1 MIYLR
6 STILQINRNIQLFL
20 RAPTEQWACYRSI
33 SSNNEKS
40 TTELDIS
47 SFGGATKTL
56 SPAGPVYQN
65 NFRNILI
72 GSNHS
77 TSLVAESQLVA
88 GTALEVLS
96 VSLLLLCTRTL
107 HEAKPICD
115 MLQVLGILAQ
125 ADSMGVLPK
134 FDETIWRTLLVACAN
149 TGGDVMRKVACVIF
163 DTLTASG
170 ITPDALTYGS
180 YTRALAATKY
190 SQSMSPDGQQIDQF
204 LFLEEIGLAWFQQ
217 RSSVIEQTQAEIPMP
232 ENKNPAQ
239 KSSGMLSSMFSRKK
253 RSGTTVTRRRASF
266 KAGDGFEATGASDA
280 AITTAAQLGLVRPAA
295 AFACLCPSGTFISAP
310 PRYVASFQRTDTVR
324 ELSMEISGRALKL
337 MMDYKCHTPSTWLDN
352 RSQTQ
357 QQKTQLT
364 TDSCQPVEEMC
375 FAAKSDKLL
384 ESDTNANTSMM
395 KDLFGPGAIT
405 LSTDSYDAKKTSR
418 DENGRNSTAFISS
431 ALEAAVSS
439 SSAAASTAK
448 HYSNILINGNAPQ
461 KRHTISLPGDFLQTM
476 VRSQGQVPGN
486 QLASGVPEVTS
497 LQSSPPPSLSRMASM
512 SRMTLSVF
520 HSTFNS
526 KDKEKLKEANL
537 SSFLGT
543 SAAHPDPK
551 FRAVIL
557 DIESSDQQ
565 EVVDAPYKEKDGG
578 FSDDE
583 ADDSDD
589 EIVSRRSSSASIRVK
604 DRRSG
609 SYTADMSNGRC
620 ISPLPLSRGQSPFEG
635 TSSEPL
641 SINTLAV
648 NGTSTS
654 TADVKQ
660 DASAPTVAT
669 DDNLNCNHQ
678 HTPLRSPKELY
689 EDTHDGAQESPMTPE
704 IIPDE
709 LVLCPSDLSSLI
721 DTPNDLEMESLSTK
735 SEYQIE
741 SSIPTS
747 PKADLIA
754 PASDTSL
761 RDITSVDQIPVTN
774 TEAPVDQA
782 PEITPALTSLQSPE
796 TKTIPTPTSN
806 ATQKR
811 LNVLGMQ
818 ADVLSTFKNAFVRE
832 GCAVG
837 IHCATPCP
845 TCAYTL
851 LDEEV

>member
-1 MIYLR
+1 M
-6 STILQINRNIQLFL
+6 FL

-33 SSNNEKS
+33 AGNNEKNY
-40 TTELDIS
+40 TELDIS
-47 SFGGATKTL
+47 SFGGAAKAVN
-56 SPAGPVYQN
+56 PAGPVYQN
-65 NFRNILI
+65 NFRNILT

-77 TSLVAESQLVA
+77 ASLLSESQVVVSS
-88 GTALEVLS
+88 ALEVLS

-204 LFLEEIGLAWFQQ
+204 LYLEEIGLAWFQQ
-217 RSSVIEQTQAEIPMP
+217 RSAVIEQTQAEIPMP
-232 ENKNPAQ
+232 ETKNPAQ
-239 KSSGMLSSMFSRKK
+239 KSTGMLSSMFSRKK
-253 RSGTTVTRRRASF
+253 RSNTTVTRRRASF
-266 KAGDGFEATGASDA
+266 KSGDGFEATGASEA

-295 AFACLCPSGTFISAP
+295 AFACLCPSGIFISAP

-324 ELSMEISGRALKL
+324 ELSMEITGRALKL
-337 MMDYKCHTPSTWLDN
+337 MMDYKCHTPSTWLDS
-352 RSQTQ
+352 RSQAQ
-357 QQKTQLT
+357 VQKSQHT
-364 TDSCQPVEEMC
+364 TDSAQHVEESST
-375 FAAKSDKLL
+375 ALKLDKLS
-384 ESDTNANTSMM
+384 ESDTSANSNMM

-405 LSTDSYDAKKTSR
+405 LSTDSFDGKKTPR

-431 ALEAAVSS
+431 ALGAAVSS

-448 HYSNILINGNAPQ
+448 HYSNILINGNATQ

-476 VRSQGQVPGN
+476 VRSQGQAPNN
-486 QLASGVPEVTS
+486 QNVSGPPES
-497 LQSSPPPSLSRMASM
+497 SSPRSPPPPNLSRMASM

-520 HSTFNS
+520 HNTFNS
-526 KDKEKLKEANL
+526 KDKDKVND
-537 SSFLGT
+537 T
-543 SAAHPDPK
+543 TAHPDPK
-551 FRAVIL
+551 LQFTVL
-557 DIESSDQQ
+557 DVMTTDQLEVGDVSS
-565 EVVDAPYKEKDGG
+565 KGKDGG

-589 EIVSRRSSSASIRVK
+589 EVVSRRSSSASIRVK

-609 SYTADMSNGRC
+609 SYTAESNGGSGRC
-620 ISPLPLSRGQSPFEG
+620 VSPLPLSRGQSPFEG
-635 TSSEPL
+635 TRSEQL
-641 SINTLAV
+641 SVNTMV
-648 NGTSTS
+648 NNGARIAELKKDTSTS
-654 TADVKQ
+654 NIVTNDKPTLLCTSKE
-660 DASAPTVAT
+660 ASA
-669 DDNLNCNHQ
+669 
-678 HTPLRSPKELY
+678 
-689 EDTHDGAQESPMTPE
+689 DTKDGALESPITAE
-704 IIPDE
+704 TNLDE

-721 DTPNDLEMESLSTK
+721 DTPHDIENESLSTK

-741 SSIPTS
+741 SSKPTS
-747 PKADLIA
+747 PKAAPSSDNSQRESGAAVTGPPVEQFTDTSPAMTSPAPLETKA
-754 PASDTSL
+754 TSTPAS
-761 RDITSVDQIPVTN
+761 
-774 TEAPVDQA
+774 
-782 PEITPALTSLQSPE
+782 
-796 TKTIPTPTSN
+796 N
-806 ATQKR
+806 AAQRR

-845 TCAYTL
+845 SCAYTL
-851 LDEEV
+851 LDDEVQLFMTVLRRDFAISTTPAHIPYYHISHLNPL

>member
-1 MIYLR
+1 
-6 STILQINRNIQLFL
+6 LFL

-33 SSNNEKS
+33 ASNNEKNN
-40 TTELDIS
+40 TELDIS
-47 SFGGATKTL
+47 SFGGATKAGN
-56 SPAGPVYQN
+56 PAGPVYQN
-65 NFRNILI
+65 NLRNILS

-77 TSLVAESQLVA
+77 ASLVTESQVVISS
-88 GTALEVLS
+88 ALEVLS

-204 LFLEEIGLAWFQQ
+204 LYLEEIGLAWFQQ
-217 RSSVIEQTQAEIPMP
+217 RSAVIEQTQAEIPMP
-232 ENKNPAQ
+232 ETKNPAQ

-253 RSGTTVTRRRASF
+253 RSNNTVTRRRASF
-266 KAGDGFEATGASDA
+266 KSGDGFEATGASEA
-280 AITTAAQLGLVRPAA
+280 AITTAAQLGLVRPPA
-295 AFACLCPSGTFISAP
+295 AFACLCPSGIFISAP

-324 ELSMEISGRALKL
+324 ELSMEITGRALKL
-337 MMDYKCHTPSTWLDN
+337 MMDYKCHTPSTWLDC
-352 RSQTQ
+352 RSQAQ
-357 QQKTQLT
+357 AQKTQHT
-364 TDSCQPVEEMC
+364 TDSLQHVEELSTVL
-375 FAAKSDKLL
+375 KLDKVS
-384 ESDTNANTSMM
+384 ESDTSANSSMM

-405 LSTDSYDAKKTSR
+405 LSTDSFDGKKTPR
-418 DENGRNSTAFISS
+418 EENGRNSTAFISS
-431 ALEAAVSS
+431 ALGAAVSS

-448 HYSNILINGNAPQ
+448 HYSNILINGNASQ

-476 VRSQGQVPGN
+476 VRSQGQAPNSQNV
-486 QLASGVPEVTS
+486 SGSTEIPS
-497 LQSSPPPSLSRMASM
+497 PRSPPPPNLSRMASM

-520 HSTFNS
+520 HNTFNS
-526 KDKEKLKEANL
+526 KDKDKVKD
-537 SSFLGT
+537 T
-543 SAAHPDPK
+543 AAHLDPK
-551 FRAVIL
+551 LQFTVL
-557 DIESSDQQ
+557 DIMSNDQL
-565 EVVDAPYKEKDGG
+565 EVVDVSCKGKDGG

-589 EIVSRRSSSASIRVK
+589 EIVSRRSSSASIRLK

-609 SYTADMSNGRC
+609 SYTAESNGGSGRC
-620 ISPLPLSRGQSPFEG
+620 VSPLPLSRGQSPFEA
-635 TSSEPL
+635 TPSEHL
-641 SINTLAV
+641 SVNTIV
-648 NGTSTS
+648 NNGARIADLKKEASTS
-654 TADVKQ
+654 NIVTHGKPTLLCTSKE
-660 DASAPTVAT
+660 ASA
-669 DDNLNCNHQ
+669 
-678 HTPLRSPKELY
+678 
-689 EDTHDGAQESPMTPE
+689 DTKDGALESPMTAE
-704 IIPDE
+704 TNLDE

-721 DTPNDLEMESLSTK
+721 DTPHDIENESLSTK

-741 SSIPTS
+741 SSKPTS
-747 PKADLIA
+747 PKTA
-754 PASDTSL
+754 PSSDNSQRESVAAVTGSPVEQSTDTSPAM
-761 RDITSVDQIPVTN
+761 TSP
-774 TEAPVDQA
+774 
-782 PEITPALTSLQSPE
+782 TPLE
-796 TKTIPTPTSN
+796 TKPTSTPTSN
-806 ATQKR
+806 AAQRR

-845 TCAYTL
+845 TCAYMKR
-851 LDEEV
+851 

>member
-1 MIYLR
+1 M
-6 STILQINRNIQLFL
+6 FL

-33 SSNNEKS
+33 ASNNEKNY
-40 TTELDIS
+40 TELDIS
-47 SFGGATKTL
+47 SFGGATKAAN
-56 SPAGPVYQN
+56 PAGPVYQN
-65 NFRNILI
+65 NLRNILT

-77 TSLVAESQLVA
+77 ASLVAESQVVISS
-88 GTALEVLS
+88 ALEVLS

-204 LFLEEIGLAWFQQ
+204 LYLEEIGLAWFQQ
-217 RSSVIEQTQAEIPMP
+217 RSAVIEQTQAEIPMP
-232 ENKNPAQ
+232 ETKNPAQ

-253 RSGTTVTRRRASF
+253 RSNNTVTRRRASF
-266 KAGDGFEATGASDA
+266 KSGDGFEATGASEA

-295 AFACLCPSGTFISAP
+295 AFACLCPSGIFISAP

-324 ELSMEISGRALKL
+324 ELSMEITGRALKL
-337 MMDYKCHTPSTWLDN
+337 MMDYKCHSPSTWLDS
-352 RSQTQ
+352 RSQAQ
-357 QQKTQLT
+357 AQKTLHT
-364 TDSCQPVEEMC
+364 TDSLQHVEELSTVL
-375 FAAKSDKLL
+375 KLDKVL
-384 ESDTNANTSMM
+384 ESDTSGNSSMM

-405 LSTDSYDAKKTSR
+405 LSTDSFDGKKTPR
-418 DENGRNSTAFISS
+418 EENGRNSSAFISS
-431 ALEAAVSS
+431 ALGAAVSS

-448 HYSNILINGNAPQ
+448 HYSNILINGTASQ

-476 VRSQGQVPGN
+476 VRSQGQTPSV
-486 QLASGVPEVTS
+486 SGSTEIPS
-497 LQSSPPPSLSRMASM
+497 PRSPPPPNLSRMASM

-520 HSTFNS
+520 HNTFNS
-526 KDKEKLKEANL
+526 KDKDKVKD
-537 SSFLGT
+537 F
-543 SAAHPDPK
+543 AAHLDPK
-551 FRAVIL
+551 LQFTVL
-557 DIESSDQQ
+557 DIMSNDQL
-565 EVVDAPYKEKDGG
+565 EVVDVSSKGKDGG

-604 DRRSG
+604 ERRSG
-609 SYTADMSNGRC
+609 SYTADSNGGSGRC
-620 ISPLPLSRGQSPFEG
+620 VSPLPLSRGQSPFEG
-635 TSSEPL
+635 TPSEHL
-641 SINTLAV
+641 SVNTMV
-648 NGTSTS
+648 NNGARTADFKKDTSTS
-654 TADVKQ
+654 NIVTHDKPTLLCTSKE
-660 DASAPTVAT
+660 ASA
-669 DDNLNCNHQ
+669 
-678 HTPLRSPKELY
+678 
-689 EDTHDGAQESPMTPE
+689 DTKDAALESPMTAE
-704 IIPDE
+704 TNLDE

-721 DTPNDLEMESLSTK
+721 DTPHDIENESLSTK

-741 SSIPTS
+741 SSKPTS
-747 PKADLIA
+747 PKAA
-754 PASDTSL
+754 PSSDNSQRESAAAVSEPPVEQSTDTSPAM
-761 RDITSVDQIPVTN
+761 TSP
-774 TEAPVDQA
+774 AP
-782 PEITPALTSLQSPE
+782 LE
-796 TKTIPTPTSN
+796 TKPTSTPTSN
-806 ATQKR
+806 AAQRR

-851 LDEEV
+851 LDEEVQPLMTTLIIDFPISFTTAHTSYYHISHFY